1 MPLSTPFRLLLLI
14 AGLLALLA
22 VIACSEPSPEEQ
34 ATPGLGVSVND
45 IEDMFDEYD
54 LDVDTE
60 SAPLKDGTPR
70 WFVETPH
77 ELATVELIGNKSDL
91 QQVSLSMVMDGSNG
105 DILTAYTLLIL
116 SGIFPDW
123 DNSLNWLADSL
134 PRFDNNPGA
143 VIETTRGNAKVS
155 LKFFKSLSTVSLTIK
170 AE

>member
-1 MPLSTPFRLLLLI
+1 MILRAILI
-14 AGLLALLA
+14 LAGLVALLA
-22 VIACSEPSPEEQ
+22 VIACGESSPEEP
-34 ATPGLGVSVND
+34 AAPGLGVSVND

-91 QQVSLSMVMDGSNG
+91 QQVSLSMGMDGSNG
-105 DILTAYTLLIL
+105 DVLVAYALLIL
-116 SGIFPDW
+116 RGVLPDW
-123 DNSLNWLADSL
+123 EDSLDWLSTSL
-134 PRFDNNPGA
+134 PRFDSNPNA
-143 VIETTRGNAKVS
+143 VIKTTRGNANVS
-155 LKFFKSLSTVSLTIK
+155 LKFLKSLSTVSLTIK